1 MKTTGGEFM
10 LIVNRN
16 DERPIWQQLLDQAI
30 HNITTGKWPAGEL
43 LLPSRELALLVGV
56 SRSTIQIVYEE
67 LYSRGYTVT
76 SRRGGTRVSEWTCVT
91 SHTEDIAP
99 RGPVPPELPLLNA
112 TVSHLHTW
120 FGNKE
125 HRKVEIDFSPHEPY
139 LDEHFQKNW
148 RQSFL
153 HASTKTEL
161 DTWGYG
167 DAYGFLPLRQQIQR
181 YLSLE
186 RGVHVHID
194 QIIVTS
200 GAQHSI
206 DLIAQALLRE
216 GETVSVEDPGFP
228 AAWMAMKYRRMEV
241 VSVPVDEYGLCVD
254 RIHPASKLVYVTP
267 SHQCAVGVIMS
278 EPRKQQLL
286 HMASKHRFWIVEDDY
301 DSEFR
306 YRGDPL
312 PTLFS
317 QLPQN
322 TLYMMS
328 FSKMIAPGIRISA
341 IIGPKEPIRQLAQVH
356 ELTYRHLPIMEQ
368 VTLTHFIEHGHFM
381 RHMRRVRNVYRRRH
395 EAMTKAIITTGLSKH
410 FTLSGVETGLHML
423 LEADPSFD
431 EEAVTNQALE
441 KGIRV
446 YPLSRYCL
454 ESDRKGWVL
463 GFAKVDE
470 AAIEEGINRLA
481 GMLL

>member
-1 MKTTGGEFM
+1 M
-10 LIVNRN
+10 LKVNRD

-30 HNITTGKWPAGEL
+30 HNITTGKWPPGEL
-43 LLPSRELALLVGV
+43 LLPSRELAPLIGV

-67 LYSRGYTVT
+67 LFSRGYTVT
-76 SRRGGTRVSEWTCVT
+76 SRRGGTRVSEWTYAT
-91 SHTEDIAP
+91 RPSEDGAP
-99 RGPVPPELPLLNA
+99 QGPLPPELPLLNA
-112 TVSHLHTW
+112 AVGHLHSW
-120 FGNKE
+120 FGYKKN
-125 HRKVEIDFSPHEPY
+125 RNVEIDFSPHEPY
-139 LDEHFQKNW
+139 LDEHFQKIW

-153 HASTKTEL
+153 QASTETDL
-161 DTWGYG
+161 NSWAYG
-167 DAYGFLPLRQQIQR
+167 DAYGFLPLREQIQR

-186 RGVHVHID
+186 RGVHVSID
-194 QIIVTS
+194 QIMLTS

-206 DLIAQALLRE
+206 DLIAQALLHE

-228 AAWMAMKYRRMEV
+228 VAWMAMKYRRMQV
-241 VSVPVDEYGLCVD
+241 VPVPVDEYGLCVD
-254 RIHPASKLVYVTP
+254 RIHSGSKLVFVTP

-278 EPRKQQLL
+278 EPRRQQLL
-286 HMASKHRFWIVEDDY
+286 HLAAQHRFWIVEDDY

-317 QLPQN
+317 QRPQN

-328 FSKMIAPGIRISA
+328 FSKMVAPGIRISA
-341 IIGPKEPIRQLAQVH
+341 VIGPKEAIRQLAQVY

-368 VTLTHFIEHGHFM
+368 LTLTHFIEHGHFM

-395 EAMTKAIITTGLSKH
+395 EAMTKAIIATGLSEN

-423 LEADPSFD
+423 LEADKSFD
-431 EEAVTNQALE
+431 EEAVTNLALE

-446 YPLSRYCL
+446 YPLSTYCL

-470 AAIEEGINRLA
+470 AAIEEGIYRLA
-481 GMLL
+481 KMLL

>member
-1 MKTTGGEFM
+1 M
-10 LIVNRN
+10 LKVNRD

-30 HNITTGKWPAGEL
+30 HHITTGKWPPGEL
-43 LLPSRELALLVGV
+43 LLPSRQLAPLIGV

-76 SRRGGTRVSEWTCVT
+76 SRRGGTRVSEWTYAARPLESAST
-91 SHTEDIAP
+91 P
-99 RGPVPPELPLLNA
+99 GPVLPELPLLNA
-112 TVSHLHTW
+112 ATRHLHSW
-120 FGNKE
+120 FGDKE
-125 HRKVEIDFSPHEPY
+125 NQKIEIDFSPHEPY
-139 LDEHFQKNW
+139 LDGHFQKNW

-153 HASTKTEL
+153 QASTKTDL
-161 DTWGYG
+161 NSWAYG
-167 DAYGFLPLRQQIQR
+167 DAYGFQPLREQIQR

-186 RGVHVHID
+186 RGIHVNID
-194 QIIVTS
+194 QIILTS

-206 DLIAQALLRE
+206 DLIAQALLEE
-216 GETVSVEDPGFP
+216 GATVSVEDPGFP
-228 AAWMAMKYRRMEV
+228 AAWLAMKHRRMQV
-241 VSVPVDEYGLCVD
+241 VSVPVDEYGLCVE
-254 RIHPASKLVYVTP
+254 RIHSGSKLVYVTP

-278 EPRKQQLL
+278 EPRRQQLL
-286 HMASKHRFWIVEDDY
+286 HMAAEQRFWIVEDDY

-317 QLPQN
+317 QQPEN

-328 FSKMIAPGIRISA
+328 FSKMVAPGIRISA
-341 IIGPKEPIRQLAQVH
+341 IVGPKEAIRQLAQVH
-356 ELTYRHLPIMEQ
+356 QLIYRHLPIMEQ
-368 VTLTHFIEHGHFM
+368 LTLTHFIEHGHFT

-395 EAMTKAIITTGLSKH
+395 EAMTKAIIATGLSER

-423 LEADPSFD
+423 LEAEQSFD
-431 EEAVTNQALE
+431 EKAMTNLALE

-446 YPLSRYCL
+446 YPLSKYCL
-454 ESDRKGWVL
+454 ESERKGWVL

-470 AAIEEGINRLA
+470 AAIEEGIYRLA
-481 GMLL
+481 GMLS

>member
-1 MKTTGGEFM
+1 M
-10 LIVNRN
+10 LKVNRD

-30 HNITTGKWPAGEL
+30 HNITTGKWPPGEL
-43 LLPSRELALLVGV
+43 LLPSRELAPLIGV

-67 LYSRGYTVT
+67 LFSRGYTVT
-76 SRRGGTRVSEWTCVT
+76 SRRGGTRVSEW
-91 SHTEDIAP
+91 SYASRPSEDTATQ
-99 RGPVPPELPLLNA
+99 GPLLPELPLLNA
-112 TVSHLHTW
+112 SVGHLHSW
-120 FGNKE
+120 FGDKE
-125 HRKVEIDFSPHEPY
+125 HRKVDIDFSPHEPY

-153 HASTKTEL
+153 HASTETNL
-161 DTWGYG
+161 DNWAYG
-167 DAYGFLPLRQQIQR
+167 NAYGFLPLREQIQR

-186 RGVHVHID
+186 RGVHVNLD
-194 QIIVTS
+194 QIILTS

-206 DLIAQALLRE
+206 DLIAQALLHE
-216 GETVSVEDPGFP
+216 GDTVSVEDPGFP
-228 AAWMAMKYRRMEV
+228 AAWMALKYRRMQV
-241 VSVPVDEYGLCVD
+241 VSVPVDEYGLYVD
-254 RIHPASKLVYVTP
+254 RIHPGSKLVFVTP

-278 EPRKQQLL
+278 EPRRQQLL
-286 HMASKHRFWIVEDDY
+286 HMAAEQRFWIVEDDY

-317 QLPQN
+317 QRPQN

-328 FSKMIAPGIRISA
+328 FSKMVAPGIRISA
-341 IIGPKEPIRQLAQVH
+341 IIGPNEAIRRLAQVQ

-368 VTLTHFIEHGHFM
+368 LTLAHFIKHGHFM

-395 EAMTKAIITTGLSKH
+395 EAMTKAIIATGLNEH

-423 LEADPSFD
+423 LEAEPSFD
-431 EEAVTNQALE
+431 EEAVTKLALE

-446 YPLSRYCL
+446 YPLSTYGL
-454 ESDRKGWVL
+454 ESNRKGWVL

-470 AAIEEGINRLA
+470 AAIEEGIYRLA
-481 GMLL
+481 GLLL